1 MRLSAA
7 RMSAVTRAARTP
19 ARAGNGAPRLVRLA
33 LGLMLGALFL
43 LPAPQA
49 AAQNFLFEYD
59 LGVKSFT
66 VKLTATSR
74 LFAFQLNYW
83 PSGGGRT
90 ETKGP
95 DDCVPRVKFYG
106 PENNILECTFA
117 FDPGDWTIRPRINQ
131 LGARDPWTYL
141 HHPIEGRP
149 ENSLE
154 IYIPAIDAP
163 TGLTATADGDKQITL
178 NWTAPT
184 PPSGQSIT
192 GYAYRKKI
200 AGDTSWDP
208 WVNIGTA
215 TRRTVTGL
223 SSRNYNFQ
231 VRARTGQG
239 YGISSPT
246 ATAEAVAKLI
256 FENNK
261 PSVTTQPSGDG
272 VTEELTLDWDFR
284 FHYTHEAPTKQE
296 WRTKVSHEVGDALP
310 WSQWRDVAPTA
321 RSVSVSGASLGV
333 GRHGSLID
341 FEVRA
346 TNPGGVTVGTKE
358 YILAPKKT
366 TNLTATSG
374 EVRQVSLSWVGVD
387 GHFVGYQYRQ
397 RKGQSAPWGN
407 WNGVPGMD
415 TRHTVTG
422 LLDGEEYSF
431 QVRAVGTDKG
441 GTESFPA
448 VATTLAKP
456 ARLTVTARRGDGEV
470 ELSWPVPAVPV
481 TRYQYR
487 QSSDGGTNWGGW
499 TNTSD
504 TAARHTVTGLTN
516 GTEYSFQVQAENAA
530 GQSPV
535 SATVTATPSSTLL
548 EPRELEAVPGD
559 RQVTL
564 LWTAPFGSPTKYQYR
579 QSLDG
584 GTSWTGWTDASGTDT
599 RHVVTGL
606 TADTEYSFQVRAVG
620 ISGPGPVSA
629 IVTATTGSRPA
640 APRLSAEQVLS
651 LDNPFS
657 TTRVV
662 ELTWAYS
669 GGPVTV
675 WEFRVKPRSH
685 FESEHGT
692 WIQQMVSVVR
702 LFQFWLRFRRRTSS
716 SAPGF
721 RWQVVPGIPESC
733 VFC

>member
-1 MRLSAA
+1 
-7 RMSAVTRAARTP
+7 MSAVAPVASAKR
-19 ARAGNGAPRLVRLA
+19 APRLLRCA

-43 LPAPQA
+43 LPAPEA
-49 AAQNFLFEYD
+49 AAVNFLIDYEIDVQRLTVD
-59 LGVKSFT
+59 LE
-66 VKLTATSR
+66 ATS
-74 LFAFQLNYW
+74 FINNFEIEYW
-83 PSGGGRT
+83 PPSGGGAVKTKYLRECVGGVAVSGPESNILKCILPFEPGAWEIQPRLRQVGDRGWVYLNHRT
-90 ETKGP
+90 EG
-95 DDCVPRVKFYG
+95 
-106 PENNILECTFA
+106 
-117 FDPGDWTIRPRINQ
+117 
-131 LGARDPWTYL
+131 
-141 HHPIEGRP
+141 
-149 ENSLE
+149 NSRE
-154 IYIPAIDAP
+154 IYIFAIEAP

-192 GYAYRKKI
+192 RYEYRKKI

-208 WVNIGTA
+208 WGNVQGGPV
-215 TRRTVTGL
+215 TRQTVTGL
-223 SSRNYNFQ
+223 LSRNYNFQ
-231 VRARTGQG
+231 VRARTSQG

-296 WRTKVSHEVGDALP
+296 WRAKVSHEVGDALP

-321 RSVSVSGASLGV
+321 RSVSVSSASLGV
-333 GRHGSLID
+333 GRHGSRVD

-358 YILAPKKT
+358 YIQAPKKT

-407 WNGVPGMD
+407 WNGAPGTA

-422 LLDGEEYSF
+422 LLDGTEYSF
-431 QVRAVGTDKG
+431 QVRAVGSNEG
-441 GTESFPA
+441 GTESYPA
-448 VATTLAKP
+448 VATTLAVP
-456 ARLTVTARRGDGEV
+456 AQLTVTARRGDGEV
-470 ELSWPVPAVPV
+470 ELSWPAPAVPV

-487 QSSDGGTNWGGW
+487 QSPDGGTTWGGW
-499 TNTSD
+499 TNTTG
-504 TAARHTVTGLTN
+504 TAASHTVTGLTN
-516 GTEYSFQVQAENAA
+516 GTQYSFQVRAENAA
-530 GQSPV
+530 GQSPA
-535 SATVTATPSSTLL
+535 SATVTATPSPTLL
-548 EPRELEAVPGD
+548 EPRDLEAVPGD

-564 LWTAPFGSPTKYQYR
+564 RWTAPFGSPTKYQYR

-584 GTSWTGWTDASGTDT
+584 GTTWTGWADASGTAT

-620 ISGPGPVSA
+620 VSGPGPVSA

-640 APRLSAEQVLS
+640 AP
-651 LDNPFS
+651 
-657 TTRVV
+657 
-662 ELTWAYS
+662 
-669 GGPVTV
+669 G
-675 WEFRVKPRSH
+675 
-685 FESEHGT
+685 
-692 WIQQMVSVVR
+692 
-702 LFQFWLRFRRRTSS
+702 FRRSR
-716 SAPGF
+716 
-721 RWQVVPGIPESC
+721 C
-733 VFC
+733 